1 MGGGGYYGVFRL
13 SVTAQENLLY
23 EYISIAKSTID
34 QGFYQKYN
42 LPSNVI
48 LLS

>member
-1 MGGGGYYGVFRL
+1 MYYGVFGF

-23 EYISIAKSTID
+23 MNTYPSQNYKID
-34 QGFYQKYN
+34 RGFYQKYN